1 MLTPVDKS
9 SPSMTLD
16 VIAAANGKETIVAG
30 EMAEMYFPKRGGMSL
45 LSAKLLVQILDLTG
59 PAICEPKQHRAL
71 ISELNWS
78 HRDMANIEECV
89 VELQTTLV
97 RLRVNGPRGVQHRS
111 GQLLTDVHR
120 DEDTAQGELV
130 WKFSDTFRQV
140 LRHSRHWAAISL
152 NAVLAMECKYSV
164 WLYQLVALHAGR
176 REVSRDWPLA
186 DLRERLGAKTRT
198 LKRWQDFKRHVLEPA
213 VAEVNHLTGV
223 VVMWEPIKKGRK
235 VVAVKLSCR
244 KKTKEELSTATAE
257 LDRPRDGRKARRQ
270 NTVESIEAEAL
281 ALRRQLAADL
291 EATWP
296 KDLLDDDEI
305 EY

>member
-1 MLTPVDKS
+1 MGENST
-9 SPSMTLD
+9 MTLD

-30 EMAEMYFPKRGGMSL
+30 EMAEMDFPKRGGMSL
-45 LSAKLLVQILDLTG
+45 LSAKLLIQVLDLTG

-78 HRDMANIEECV
+78 HRDLNEIKDAV
-89 VELQTTLV
+89 DELQTTLV
-97 RLRVNGPRGVQHRS
+97 RLSVNGPRGAQHRS

-120 DEDTAQGELV
+120 DEDAAQGELV

-186 DLRERLGAKTRT
+186 DLRERLGVRAPSLRT
-198 LKRWQDFKRHVLEPA
+198 WQDFKRYVLEPS

-223 VVMWEPIKKGRK
+223 IVMWKPIKKGRK

-244 KKTKEELSTATAE
+244 KKTKEELSSAAAE
-257 LDRPRDGRKARRQ
+257 LGRPRDGRKARRE

-305 EY
+305 KY